1 MNYLIGYYSDKGIR
15 KEVNQDALLIK
26 TCKSPYGRIGLF
38 IVCDG
43 VGGLQQGEIAS
54 STVINVFSN
63 WFDKDIKDINFEN
76 ITEEEIFTVINELI
90 IDANRKIIEYG
101 QRNNCKLGT
110 TLTLMLTVDEK
121 YYIYHVGDSRIYK
134 ISNNL
139 EILTKDQT
147 LVAREIELGNLT
159 EEEAKIDSRRS
170 VLLQCIGAKYS
181 LTPEFS
187 SGELSLNEVYV
198 ICSDGFYRRLEKSE
212 LISELSSKKFICNND
227 LNNKAREL
235 VFRAMDRREAD
246 NISVIL
252 LKTIN

>member
-43 VGGLQQGEIAS
+43 MGGLQQGELAS
-54 STVINVFSN
+54 STVINMFSN
-63 WFDKDIKDINFEN
+63 WFDNGINNINFEN
-76 ITEEEIFTVINELI
+76 FTQEEIFNIINELI
-90 IDANRKIIEYG
+90 NDVNRKMIEYG
-101 QRNNCKLGT
+101 QENNCKLGT
-110 TLTLMLTVDEK
+110 TITLMLTVDEK
-121 YYIYHVGDSRIYK
+121 YYIYHVGDSRVYK
-134 ISNNL
+134 ISEDI

-159 EEEAKIDSRRS
+159 EEEAKIDPRRS
-170 VLLQCIGAKYS
+170 ILLQCIGAKYN
-181 LTPEFS
+181 LVPEFL
-187 SGELSLNEVYV
+187 SGELDLNEVYI
-198 ICSDGFYRRLEKSE
+198 ICSDGFYRRLERNE
-212 LISELSSKKFICNND
+212 LNNELNPKKFICNND

-235 VFRAMDRREAD
+235 VFKAMDRREAD

-252 LKTIN
+252 FKTIN

>member
-54 STVINVFSN
+54 STVIKMFSN
-63 WFDKDIKDINFEN
+63 WFDNDIKNINFEN
-76 ITEEEIFTVINELI
+76 LKDEEIFSVINELI
-90 IDANRKIIEYG
+90 IDANRRIIEYG

-134 ISNNL
+134 VSHNL

-170 VLLQCIGAKYS
+170 VLLQCIGAKYA

-187 SGELSLNEVYV
+187 SGELSLNEVYI

-212 LISELSSKKFICNND
+212 LINELSSKRFICNND

-235 VFRAMDRREAD
+235 VFRAMDRKEAD

-252 LKTIN
+252 IKTIN

>member
-15 KEVNQDALLIK
+15 KEVNQDALLMK

-43 VGGLQQGEIAS
+43 MGGLQQGELAS
-54 STVINVFSN
+54 STVINMFSN
-63 WFDKDIKDINFEN
+63 WFDNDIKNINFEN
-76 ITEEEIFTVINELI
+76 LTQEEIFTVINELI
-90 IDANRKIIEYG
+90 NNVNRKMIEYG
-101 QRNNCKLGT
+101 QKNNCKLGT
-110 TLTLMLTVDEK
+110 TVTLMLTIDEK
-121 YYIYHVGDSRIYK
+121 YYIYHVGDSRVYK
-134 ISNNL
+134 IFEDI

-159 EEEAKIDSRRS
+159 EEEAKRDPRRS

-181 LTPEFS
+181 LIPEFS
-187 SGELSLNEVYV
+187 TGELGLNEVYV
-198 ICSDGFYRRLEKSE
+198 ICSDGFYRRLEKPE
-212 LISELSSKKFICNND
+212 LFKELDSKRFIYNDD

-235 VFRAMDRREAD
+235 VFKAMDRREAD

-252 LKTIN
+252 IKTIN